1 MRRVGPQTNTAGGG
15 GGAFFTATSKIEQN
29 GTSFE
34 NNLAG
39 YGSSISSQP
48 SYLKIVRRTVL
59 SQLLTDSQKIDTY
72 SDLVPLM

>member
-39 YGSSISSQP
+39 IANKSRVNIFHVT
-48 SYLKIVRRTVL
+48 YLTGRLGVTKFVF
-59 SQLLTDSQKIDTY
+59 
-72 SDLVPLM
+72 